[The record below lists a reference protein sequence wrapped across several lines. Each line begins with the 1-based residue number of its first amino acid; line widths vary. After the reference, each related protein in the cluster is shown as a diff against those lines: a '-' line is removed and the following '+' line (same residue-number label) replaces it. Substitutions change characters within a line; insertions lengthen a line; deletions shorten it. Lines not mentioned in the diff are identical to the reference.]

1 MNFKLKN
8 RLASLGN
15 MIVVGLTLIGAI
27 VGLYFL
33 MLGLTL
39 LK

>member
-1 MNFKLKN
+1 MNSKFKA
-8 RLASLGN
+8 RLSSLGN
-15 MIVVGLTLIGAI
+15 VVIVGLTLLGAI
-27 VGLYFL
+27 LGLYFL

>member
-1 MNFKLKN
+1 MNFKLKK
-8 RLASLGN
+8 RLSSLGN
-15 MIVVGLTLIGAI
+15 IVVVGLTLAGAI